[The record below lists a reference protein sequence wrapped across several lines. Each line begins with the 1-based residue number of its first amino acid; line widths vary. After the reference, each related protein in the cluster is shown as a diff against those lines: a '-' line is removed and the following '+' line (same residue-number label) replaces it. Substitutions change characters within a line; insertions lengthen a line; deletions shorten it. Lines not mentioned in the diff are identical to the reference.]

1 MIMILKEIPLTEQP
15 REKLLNL
22 GSEKLSNTELL
33 AILLRTGTKDENVLK
48 VAEKVIYLLEDISD
62 LTTLTLQELTDIKG
76 IGLSKAITILAA
88 VELGKRIVENKEKS
102 LVFSTPEAI
111 FSYFKPRMINLKQET
126 LYGIYLDIR
135 GKVIAIKHLTTGTLT
150 STLIDPKLIFKWAY
164 KLSASNIILVHNHPS
179 KDSTPSMAD
188 LKITAE
194 LIKQS
199 KVIQI
204 EIIDHIIIGD
214 DFFSMKR
221 SVKNYKLF

>member
-1 MIMILKEIPLTEQP
+1 MILKEMPLTEQP
-15 REKLLNL
+15 REKLLSI
-22 GSEKLSNTELL
+22 GSDKLSNIELL
-33 AILLRTGTKDENVLK
+33 AILLRTGTKDDNVLK
-48 VAEKVIYLLEDISD
+48 VAEEVIYLLEDISD
-62 LTTLTLQELTDIKG
+62 LTTLTIQELIDIKG

-88 VELGKRIVENKEKS
+88 VELGKRIVENKQKNLS
-102 LVFSTPEAI
+102 FSTPEAI
-111 FSYFKPRMINLKQET
+111 FEYFYPRMVNLKQET
-126 LYGIYLDIR
+126 LYGIYLDVR
-135 GKVIAIKHLTTGTLT
+135 GKVISIKHLTTGTIT

-179 KDSTPSMAD
+179 KDSTPSLAD
-188 LKITAE
+188 IKITAE

-199 KVIQI
+199 RVIQI

>member
-1 MIMILKEIPLTEQP
+1 MILKEVPLTEQP
-15 REKLLNL
+15 REKLLSI
-22 GSEKLSNTELL
+22 GSEKLSNVELL

-48 VAEKVIYLLEDISD
+48 LAEKVVYLLEDISD
-62 LTTLTLQELTDIKG
+62 LTTLTVQELTDIKG
-76 IGLSKAITILAA
+76 IGSSKAITVLAA
-88 VELGKRIVENKEKS
+88 VELGKRIVENKQKTIT
-102 LVFSTPEAI
+102 FATPEAI
-111 FSYFKPRMINLKQET
+111 FEYFYPRMTNLTQET
-126 LYGIYLDIR
+126 LYGIYLNVK

-164 KLSASNIILVHNHPS
+164 KLSATSIILVHNHPS
-179 KDSTPSMAD
+179 KDSTPSIAD

-199 KVIQI
+199 KIIQI
-204 EIIDHIIIGD
+204 EILDHIIIGK